1 MDILETYIRQV
12 QRYPL
17 LEALEEVALSKE
29 IEKGSRVAKER
40 LVNCNLR
47 LVISIAK
54 KFMNVPRVSIMDLIQ
69 EGNLGL
75 MTAASKYN
83 YGFKTRFSTYAY
95 TWILQ
100 YILRYLYNKTS
111 PIALPHRKEELLRKI
126 VTAKE
131 DFKQSFNRDA
141 TLVELSSYC
150 GIQESELALALSYS
164 YSITSIDLETS
175 DEGSVTIGDLIPDNK
190 YNPEE
195 NFLREE
201 EKNSV
206 KEMVDSLP
214 ECEKKVIYGRYN
226 FACDEH
232 TPTLRELS
240 EVLGVSA
247 ETVRQ
252 IEIRAVKK
260 IKKAACDLVL

>member
-1 MDILETYIRQV
+1 MDILETYIKQV

-17 LEALEEVALSKE
+17 LEAFEEVALSKE
-29 IEKGSRVAKER
+29 IEKGSRCAKEK
-40 LVNCNLR
+40 LINCNLR

-54 KFMNVPRVSIMDLIQ
+54 KFMNIPRVSIMDLIQ

-100 YILRYLYNKTS
+100 YMLRYLYNKTS
-111 PIALPHRKEELLRKI
+111 PITLPHRKEELLRKI
-126 VTAKE
+126 VTSKE
-131 DFKQSFNRDA
+131 EFKQAFNREA
-141 TLVELSSYC
+141 TISELSSYC
-150 GIQESELALALSYS
+150 GISERDLTHALSYS
-164 YSITSIDLETS
+164 YTVTSIDCETS
-175 DEGSVTIGDLIPDNK
+175 EEGSVTLGDLIPDNK
-190 YNPEE
+190 YNPEV
-195 NFLREE
+195 NYLREE
-201 EKNSV
+201 EKNNI
-206 KEMVDSLP
+206 KEMVAGLSD
-214 ECEKKVIYGRYN
+214 CEKKVIYGRYN
-226 FACDEH
+226 FNCDEH

-240 EVLGVSA
+240 ELLGVSA

-260 IKKAACDLVL
+260 IKKVAVEFGT